1 MSACRQAT
9 AGAGVIRAEVI
20 DGAKSTRFTK
30 WGRKYLLRKP
40 GGYSFP
46 RFPPSGSCT
55 FSDLKTGNPEDSHI
69 EIAAGS

>member
-46 RFPPSGSCT
+46 RFPLSGSCT